1 MFCQKSIGRRTYQ
14 LIISKQSTCYSLRH
28 HHPVSIFQKT
38 SASALHEA
46 TAYSCQFWILLGS
59 MRMWLGH
66 KFVPNNVLHLFLSS
80 RWHDRNSNVK
90 SLNNIKPIQII
101 FIIIIYMF
109 TIFCDRL
116 KPSKNYL
123 DIFISVEY
131 CLPYWKQMNSIHN

>member
-1 MFCQKSIGRRTYQ
+1 MID
-14 LIISKQSTCYSLRH
+14 LRNFWDSNSGILKNAE
-28 HHPVSIFQKT
+28 PDPLTLGFLYKT

-59 MRMWLGH
+59 KRMWLGH

-80 RWHDRNSNVK
+80 RRHDRNSDVK

-131 CLPYWKQMNSIHN
+131 CLPYWKQMNSIHS

>member
-1 MFCQKSIGRRTYQ
+1 MKSIVESFHVYVHIVESFHILCFKWR
-14 LIISKQSTCYSLRH
+14 I
-28 HHPVSIFQKT
+28 T

-59 MRMWLGH
+59 KRMWLGH

-80 RWHDRNSNVK
+80 RRHDRNPDVK

-131 CLPYWKQMNSIHN
+131 CLPYWRQMNSIHN